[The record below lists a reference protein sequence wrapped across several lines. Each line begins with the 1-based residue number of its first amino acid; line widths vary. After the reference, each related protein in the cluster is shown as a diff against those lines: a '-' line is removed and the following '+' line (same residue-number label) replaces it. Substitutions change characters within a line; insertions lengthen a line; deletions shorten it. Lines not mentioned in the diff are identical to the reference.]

1 MPTLTTS
8 AVPRSGV
15 FSVAAKPARPRAAQL
30 FGLAI
35 ASILPAVFWGV
46 FIDAALTW
54 FGLPLSPLAVAVLC
68 VSIALFLTIACAP
81 LILRRD
87 I

>member
-1 MPTLTTS
+1 MPMLTTS
-8 AVPRSGV
+8 AVARSGIV
-15 FSVAAKPARPRAAQL
+15 CTAKPAKPRAAQL
-30 FGLAI
+30 IGLAI
-35 ASILPAVFWGV
+35 ASILPAVFWSAL
-46 FIDAALTW
+46 IDATLTW
-54 FGLPLSPLAVAVLC
+54 FGVPLAPLAVTVLC

>member
-1 MPTLTTS
+1 MLTTS
-8 AVPRSGV
+8 AVARSGIV
-15 FSVAAKPARPRAAQL
+15 CTAAQPAKPRAAQL
-30 FGLAI
+30 LGLAI
-35 ASILPAVFWGV
+35 ASILPAIFWGV
-46 FIDAALTW
+46 LIEAALTW
-54 FGLPLSPLAVAVLC
+54 FGLPLSPLAVTALC